1 MAEKGMKRVQNTTF
15 RPHGQDDVAAEAF
28 ASSDL
33 VGNLQGDLDGDQVST
48 TARPPEPRPRMGGPQ
63 EVLVLDVHEP
73 AGFADGGDVGV
84 LNGEVH
90 DLALRCRQ
98 HKTQPMLTSLFGSA
112 LFNRPLLQ
120 SESTARTVMLWLKQ
134 LNDTYARSHKAN

>member
-1 MAEKGMKRVQNTTF
+1 MKEVQCRAF

-33 VGNLQGDLDGDQVST
+33 VGDLEGDLNGDQVST
-48 TARPPEPRPRMGGPQ
+48 ATRPPEPRPRVGGPQ

-73 AGFADGGDVGV
+73 AGFADGGDIGV

-112 LFNRPLLQ
+112 ASAIRTYCPHCHVLAQATQGHLCKISQ
-120 SESTARTVMLWLKQ
+120 SEPML
-134 LNDTYARSHKAN
+134 H